1 MFKFN
6 QKTHHG
12 QRGFSVAELLV
23 ALLLGLV
30 VVGAVIQLFVGSRA
44 TQMSTSAMGS
54 LQENARFSFE
64 LLKDEFRGLGSYG
77 FCAAKPMPKNHI
89 ADEDCD
95 NYNAVYS
102 FASDE
107 HGDKIDRWDRPI
119 VGWEYKDTGPG
130 QTFAIESES
139 DLHPGGDDWIMRL
152 TNPDRDGAPET
163 SLGLPGFLK
172 DQVVPGSDVVVIR
185 RLEPV
190 KNLWPLPAQQSTDQV
205 LNLNASHGLKENQL
219 VMLTNCSKSDVFF
232 NKGGGSTL
240 NADIGSCPD
249 GKNRDYTSAGQYW
262 TTNYDDTAQVYE
274 IKVHAYFV
282 GYPDPED
289 EDDGR
294 TAPGLYRADLSR
306 GPENIQ
312 TEELV
317 QGVETLQVLYGY
329 SHPVEGNGET
339 VDKWYTAAQVP
350 LWRYVIA
357 ARLGMVMRS
366 SESMGGSHAK
376 PSAFEL
382 AGMKY
387 TGPQDGRLRQPFHI
401 TISLRNRQVM
411 IEKI

>member
-6 QKTHHG
+6 QKTYHG

-30 VVGAVIQLFVGSRA
+30 VVGAVIQLFVRLRA
-44 TQMSTSAMGS
+44 TEMSSSSMRCLHVVVRS
-54 LQENARFSFE
+54 IFV
-64 LLKDEFRGLGSYG
+64 LLKYEFRGLGFYVSST
-77 FCAAKPMPKNHI
+77 AKPITRNHI
-89 ADEDCD
+89 IESC
-95 NYNAVYS
+95 NHYNAIYLL
-102 FASDE
+102 ASDE

-163 SLGLPGFLK
+163 SLGRPGFLK
-172 DQVVPGSDVVVIR
+172 DQVVLGSDVVVIR

-190 KNLWPLPAQQSTDQV
+190 KNLWPLPVQQSTDQV
-205 LNLNASHGLKENQL
+205 LNLNASHGLKDNQL

-232 NKGGGSTL
+232 NKGGGSTFS
-240 NADIGSCPD
+240 AVGGSCSN
-249 GKNRDYTSAGQYW
+249 GQNRGLTGQHW
-262 TTNYDDTAQVYE
+262 ATNYDDTAQVYE

-282 GYPDPED
+282 GYPDLED

-329 SHPVEGNGET
+329 SDPIEGSGET
-339 VDKWYTAAQVP
+339 VDYWYTAAQVP

-357 ARLGMVMRS
+357 ARLGVVMRS
-366 SESMGGSHAK
+366 SESMGGSQVEPRTFK
-376 PSAFEL
+376 L
-382 AGMKY
+382 AGMEY
-387 TGPQDGRLRQPFHI
+387 TGPKDGRLRQPFHI

>member
-1 MFKFN
+1 MIKFN
-6 QKTHHG
+6 PKTSRG

-30 VVGAVIQLFVGSRA
+30 VVGAVIQLFVGSRT

-139 DLHPGGDDWIMRL
+139 DLHPGGDHWIMRL

-163 SLGLPGFLK
+163 SLGLPEFLK

-190 KNLWPLPAQQSTDQV
+190 KNLWPQPVQLSTNPV
-205 LNLNASHGLKENQL
+205 LNLSASHGLKENQL

-232 NKGGGSTL
+232 NKGSGSTFSAVGGSC
-240 NADIGSCPD
+240 SD
-249 GKNRDYTSAGQYW
+249 GQNRSLTGQYW
-262 TTNYDDTAQVYE
+262 ATNYDDTAQVYAV
-274 IKVHAYFV
+274 KVHAYYV
-282 GYPDPED
+282 GYPDLDDD
-289 EDDGR
+289 EDGR
-294 TAPGLYRADLSR
+294 EAPGLYRADLSH

-329 SHPVEGNGET
+329 SDPVHGNGET

-357 ARLGMVMRS
+357 ARLGVVMRS
-366 SESMGGSHAK
+366 SESMGGSHAE
-376 PSAFEL
+376 SSTFEL
-382 AGMKY
+382 AGMEY

>member
-6 QKTHHG
+6 QKTYHG

-89 ADEDCD
+89 DESCD
-95 NYNAVYS
+95 NYNAIYS

-130 QTFAIESES
+130 QDIKMTSES
-139 DLHPGGDDWIMRL
+139 DLHPGGSADWSMRL
-152 TNPDRDGAPET
+152 THPDRVGGAEE
-163 SLGLPGFLK
+163 SLGLPEFLK

-190 KNLWPLPAQQSTDQV
+190 KNLWPQPVQLSTNPV
-205 LNLNASHGLKENQL
+205 LNLSASHGLKENQL

-232 NKGGGSTL
+232 NKGSGSTFSAVGGSC
-240 NADIGSCPD
+240 SD
-249 GKNRDYTSAGQYW
+249 GQNRSLTGQYW
-262 TTNYDDTAQVYE
+262 ATNYDDTAQVYAV
-274 IKVHAYFV
+274 KVHAYYV
-282 GYPDPED
+282 GYPDLDDD
-289 EDDGR
+289 EDGR
-294 TAPGLYRADLSR
+294 EAPGLYRADLSH

-329 SHPVEGNGET
+329 SDPVHGNGET

-357 ARLGMVMRS
+357 ARLGVVMRS
-366 SESMGGSHAK
+366 SESLGGSHAES
-376 PSAFEL
+376 SAFGL
-382 AGMKY
+382 AGMDY
-387 TGPQDGRLRQPFHI
+387 TGAQDGRLRQPFHI